1 MVDGAEIL
9 AEMAQNSCSHN
20 DSTSLSFLVHQLN
33 KILDR
38 KHKLKCLDFFHR
50 WKTQYQNFLHM
61 QFRGFY
67 TMQVGN

>member
-9 AEMAQNSCSHN
+9 AEMAQNSCSLN

-38 KHKLKCLDFFHR
+38 KHRLKCLDFFIGGKHSI
-50 WKTQYQNFLHM
+50 KTFCTCNLEVS
-61 QFRGFY
+61 
-67 TMQVGN
+67 TPCK